1 LKESAAEPV
10 PVCPD
15 TVKTIAMNIQKIMI
29 LGAGKMGSWLVESL
43 CLDYEVGVF
52 DLEKTRLKYFFNS
65 HKFLTYEEIR
75 DFQPDLL
82 INAVSL
88 NHTIKVFREIDPYL
102 PERCIIADITSVK
115 NGLQEYY
122 HESGRRF
129 VSTHPM
135 FGPTFANIKDLS
147 NENAIIISESDDEG
161 KDFFRVFY
169 RSLNLNIYEYS
180 FSDHDE
186 TIAYSLS
193 VPFSSS
199 LVFAACMKK
208 QEAPGTTFR
217 KHLDVARGVLSEDDY
232 LLSEILFNRFTIDQ
246 VEKIRTQLARLIEIV
261 RERDFDALKEFFDA
275 LRRNIELPVRGV
287 DQVQD

>member
-1 LKESAAEPV
+1 
-10 PVCPD
+10 
-15 TVKTIAMNIQKIMI
+15 
-29 LGAGKMGSWLVESL
+29 MGSWLVESL

-52 DLEKTRLKYFFNS
+52 DRDKTKLKYFFNS
-65 HKFLTYEEIR
+65 HRFLNLDEIGE
-75 DFQPDLL
+75 FNPDLL

-88 NHTIKVFREIDPYL
+88 DQTIEVFRQVDPLL
-102 PERCIIADITSVK
+102 PESCIIADITSVK

-122 HESGRRF
+122 RESKRRF

-147 NENAIIISESDDEG
+147 NENAIIITESEEEG
-161 KDFFRVFY
+161 KEFFRKFY

-186 TIAYSLS
+186 TIAYCLS

-232 LLSEILFNRFTIDQ
+232 LLSEILFNRFTVDQ
-246 VEKIRTQLARLIEIV
+246 VEKIRTQLAHLIEIV
-261 RERDFDALKEFFDA
+261 KKRDFEALKEFFDS
-275 LRRNIELPVRGV
+275 LRRNIELPV
-287 DQVQD
+287 

>member
-1 LKESAAEPV
+1 MK
-10 PVCPD
+10 
-15 TVKTIAMNIQKIMI
+15 KIVV

-43 CLDYEVGVF
+43 CLDYDVGVF
-52 DLEKTRLKYFFNS
+52 DLDKTKLKYLFNS
-65 HKFLTYEEIR
+65 HRFLSMDEIR

-102 PERCIIADITSVK
+102 TKDCIIADITSVK
-115 NGLQEYY
+115 NGLLEYY
-122 HESGRRF
+122 NECGHRF

-147 NENAIIISESDDEG
+147 NENAIIISESNQEG
-161 KDFFRVFY
+161 IEFFRSFFS
-169 RSLNLNIYEYS
+169 SLKLNIYEYN

-199 LVFAACMKK
+199 LVFAACMKT

-232 LLSEILFNRFTIDQ
+232 LLSEILFNSFTVEQ
-246 VEKIRTQLARLIEIV
+246 VVKIRTQLATLIKIIE
-261 RERDFDALKEFFDA
+261 ERDFEALKKFIDG
-275 LRRNIELPVRGV
+275 LRENIDLPVNR
-287 DQVQD
+287 D

>member
-1 LKESAAEPV
+1 MK
-10 PVCPD
+10 
-15 TVKTIAMNIQKIMI
+15 KIVV

-43 CLDYEVGVF
+43 CLDYDVGVM
-52 DLEKTRLKYFFNS
+52 DQDRARLKYFFNS
-65 HKFLTYEEIR
+65 HKFLSFEEIR

-102 PERCIIADITSVK
+102 TEDCIIADITSVK
-115 NGLQEYY
+115 NGLKEYY
-122 HESGRRF
+122 NECGRRF
-129 VSTHPM
+129 VSIHPM

-147 NENAIIISESDDEG
+147 TENAIIISESDQEG
-161 KDFFRVFY
+161 IEFFRSFFS
-169 RSLNLNIYEYS
+169 SLKLNIYEYN

-232 LLSEILFNRFTIDQ
+232 LLSEILFNPFTIEQ
-246 VEKIRTQLARLIEIV
+246 VVKIRTQLATLIKIV
-261 RERDFDALKEFFDA
+261 EQRDFGALKDFFDG
-275 LRRNIELPVRGV
+275 LRENIELPVNRK
-287 DQVQD
+287 

>member
-1 LKESAAEPV
+1 MK
-10 PVCPD
+10 
-15 TVKTIAMNIQKIMI
+15 KIVV

-43 CLDYEVGVF
+43 CLDYDVGVF
-52 DLEKTRLKYFFNS
+52 DLDKTRLKYFFNS
-65 HKFLTYEEIR
+65 HRFLSMDEIR

-88 NHTIKVFREIDPYL
+88 HNTIKVFKEIDPYL
-102 PERCIIADITSVK
+102 TKDCIISDITSVK

-122 HESGRRF
+122 TKSGRKF

-147 NENAIIISESDDEG
+147 NENAIIITESDQDGLE
-161 KDFFRVFY
+161 FFRSFY
-169 RSLNLNIYEYS
+169 SSLKLNIYEYN

-232 LLSEILFNRFTIDQ
+232 LLSEILFNPFTIEQ
-246 VEKIRTQLARLIEIV
+246 VAKIRTQLASLIKIV
-261 RERDFDALKEFFDA
+261 EQRDFEALKDFIDE
-275 LRRNIELPVRGV
+275 LRENIELPVNRE
-287 DQVQD
+287 

>member
-1 LKESAAEPV
+1 
-10 PVCPD
+10 
-15 TVKTIAMNIQKIMI
+15 
-29 LGAGKMGSWLVESL
+29 MGSWLVESL
-43 CLDYEVGVF
+43 CLDYDVGVF
-52 DLEKTRLKYFFNS
+52 DRDKSRLKYFFNS
-65 HKFLTYEEIR
+65 HRFLHFDEIR
-75 DFQPDLL
+75 DFAPELL

-88 NHTIKVFREIDPYL
+88 NNTIQVFREIEPYL
-102 PERCIIADITSVK
+102 PGNCIIADITSVK

-122 HESGRRF
+122 RESGRRF

-147 NENAIIISESDDEG
+147 NENAIIIRESDEEG
-161 KDFFRVFY
+161 KEFFRNFY

-186 TIAYSLS
+186 TIAYCLS

-232 LLSEILFNRFTIDQ
+232 LLSEILFNRYTVDQ

-261 RERDFDALKEFFDA
+261 KERDFNALQEFFDS
-275 LRRNIELPVRGV
+275 LRQNIELPVRNRPA
-287 DQVQD
+287 D

>member
-1 LKESAAEPV
+1 VNLERIV
-10 PVCPD
+10 V
-15 TVKTIAMNIQKIMI
+15 

-52 DLEKTRLKYFFNS
+52 DLDKSKLKYFFNS
-65 HKFLTYEEIR
+65 HRFLEFDEIR
-75 DFQPDLL
+75 DFKPNLL

-88 NHTIKVFREIDPYL
+88 NNTIEVFRKIESYL
-102 PERCIIADITSVK
+102 PEECVIADITSVK

-122 HESGRRF
+122 KDSGRRF

-147 NENAIIISESDDEG
+147 NENAIIISESDEEG
-161 KDFFRVFY
+161 KDFFRKFY
-169 RSLNLNIYEYS
+169 RTMNLNIYEYS
-180 FSDHDE
+180 FMEHDE
-186 TIAYSLS
+186 TIAYCLS

-232 LLSEILFNRFTIDQ
+232 LLSEILFNRFTVDQ
-246 VEKIRTQLARLIEIV
+246 VEKIRSQLALLIEIV
-261 RERDFDALKEFFDA
+261 KKRDFEALKDFFDG
-275 LRRNIELPVRGV
+275 LRQNIELPVRGQKV
-287 DQVQD
+287 E

>member
-1 LKESAAEPV
+1 
-10 PVCPD
+10 
-15 TVKTIAMNIQKIMI
+15 MQKIVV

-43 CLDYEVGVF
+43 CLDYEVGIF
-52 DLEKTRLKYFFNS
+52 DLEKSRLKYFFNS
-65 HKFLTYEEIR
+65 HRFLDFEEIR
-75 DFQPDLL
+75 EFNPDLL

-88 NHTIKVFREIDPYL
+88 NNTLEVFHQIEPYL
-102 PERCIIADITSVK
+102 SDSCLIADITSVK

-122 HESGRRF
+122 KETGRRF

-147 NENAIIISESDDEG
+147 NENAIIITESDEEG
-161 KDFFRVFY
+161 KEFFRKFY
-169 RSLNLNIYEYS
+169 RSLNLNIYEYN

-186 TIAYSLS
+186 TIAYCLS

-217 KHLDVARGVLSEDDY
+217 KHLDIARGVLSEDDY

-246 VEKIRTQLARLIEIV
+246 VEKIRSQLARLIEIV
-261 RERDFDALKEFFDA
+261 KERDFEALKKFIDS
-275 LRRNIELPVRGV
+275 LRLNIELPVHGKPAG
-287 DQVQD
+287 

>member
-1 LKESAAEPV
+1 MK
-10 PVCPD
+10 
-15 TVKTIAMNIQKIMI
+15 KIVV

-52 DLEKTRLKYFFNS
+52 DLEKSRLKYFFNS
-65 HKFLTYEEIR
+65 HRFLSFDEIR
-75 DFQPDLL
+75 DFEPDLL

-88 NHTIKVFREIDPYL
+88 NKTIEVFREIEPYL
-102 PERCIIADITSVK
+102 PRECIITDISSVK

-122 HESGRRF
+122 KECGRRF

-147 NENAIIISESDDEG
+147 NENAIIISESDEEG
-161 KDFFRVFY
+161 KDFFRKFY

-186 TIAYSLS
+186 TIAYCLS

-217 KHLDVARGVLSEDDY
+217 KHMEVAIGVLSEDDY
-232 LLSEILFNRFTIDQ
+232 LLSEILFNRFTAEQ
-246 VEKIRTQLARLIEIV
+246 LEKIRTQLAFLIEIV
-261 RERDFDALKEFFDA
+261 EARDFVALKNFFDS
-275 LRRNIELPVRGV
+275 LRRNIELPVKG
-287 DQVQD
+287 

>member
-1 LKESAAEPV
+1 MK
-10 PVCPD
+10 
-15 TVKTIAMNIQKIMI
+15 KIVV

-43 CLDYEVGVF
+43 CLDYDVGVF
-52 DLEKTRLKYFFNS
+52 DMDKTRLKYFFHS
-65 HKFLTYEEIR
+65 HRFLSMDEIR

-88 NHTIKVFREIDPYL
+88 HNTIKVFKEIDPYL
-102 PERCIIADITSVK
+102 TKDCIIADITSVK

-122 HESGRRF
+122 TKSGRRF

-147 NENAIIISESDDEG
+147 NENAIIITESDQEG
-161 KDFFRVFY
+161 IEFFRSFY
-169 RSLNLNIYEYS
+169 SSLKLNIYEYN

-232 LLSEILFNRFTIDQ
+232 LLSEILFNPFTIEQ
-246 VEKIRTQLARLIEIV
+246 VAKIRTQLASLIKIV
-261 RERDFDALKEFFDA
+261 EQRDFEALKDFFDG
-275 LRRNIELPVRGV
+275 LRENIELPVNRE
-287 DQVQD
+287 

>member
-1 LKESAAEPV
+1 MK
-10 PVCPD
+10 
-15 TVKTIAMNIQKIMI
+15 KIII

-43 CLDYEVGVF
+43 CLDYEVGVY
-52 DLEKTRLKYFFNS
+52 DQENSRLKYFFNS
-65 HKFLTYEEIR
+65 HRFLSYDEIG
-75 DFQPDLL
+75 DFQPDMM

-88 NHTIKVFREIDPYL
+88 NNTIKVFREIDPFL
-102 PERCIIADITSVK
+102 PDRCIIADITSVK

-122 HESGRRF
+122 QESGRRF
-129 VSTHPM
+129 VSSHPM

-147 NENAIIISESDDEG
+147 NENAIIINESDDEG
-161 KDFFRVFY
+161 KDFFRDFY

-180 FSDHDE
+180 FSEHDE
-186 TIAYSLS
+186 TIAYCLS

-217 KHLDVARGVLSEDDY
+217 KHLEVARGVLSEDDF
-232 LLSEILFNRFTIDQ
+232 LLSEILFNKFTVDQ

-261 RERDFDALKEFFDA
+261 KERDFESLKSFFDS
-275 LRRNIELPVRGV
+275 LRENIELPIRNDKPV
-287 DQVQD
+287 

>member
-1 LKESAAEPV
+1 MK
-10 PVCPD
+10 
-15 TVKTIAMNIQKIMI
+15 KIVV

-43 CLDYEVGVF
+43 CLDYDVGVF
-52 DLEKTRLKYFFNS
+52 DSDKTKLKYFFNA
-65 HKFLTYEEIR
+65 HKFLRLEEIG

-88 NHTIKVFREIDPYL
+88 NNTIKVFKEVDPYL
-102 PERCIIADITSVK
+102 KEDCIIADITSVK

-122 HESGRRF
+122 GESGRRF

-147 NENAIIISESDDEG
+147 TENAIIISESDQEG
-161 KDFFRVFY
+161 LAFFRSFY
-169 RSLNLNIYEYS
+169 SSLKLNIYEYS

-232 LLSEILFNRFTIDQ
+232 LLSEILFNPFTVEQ
-246 VEKIRTQLARLIEIV
+246 VVKIRTQLANLIKMVEQ
-261 RERDFDALKEFFDA
+261 RDFEALKKFFNG
-275 LRRNIELPVRGV
+275 LRENIELPVNR
-287 DQVQD
+287 D